1 VLLFPR
7 RAGGKTTDSKIEL
20 PPGDH
25 RLSKDS
31 RVRIRFV
38 VTVTELKPGEVATV
52 DRHLP
57 LSRLCQQVEEHST
70 YLIAWED
77 AQPVGHTHIAW
88 SGTHLGLPEIQDV
101 FVLPERRRRGIATQ
115 LTRAAEE
122 EARARGWNSISLS
135 VSQEG
140 NAAARLLYAKL
151 GYVDAGAD
159 PVRVS
164 GPIMLRGRP
173 FDVDDT
179 LVYLRKRL

>member
-1 VLLFPR
+1 
-7 RAGGKTTDSKIEL
+7 
-20 PPGDH
+20 
-25 RLSKDS
+25 
-31 RVRIRFV
+31 V
-38 VTVTELKPGEVATV
+38 VTVTQLKPKEVATV

-57 LSRLCQQVEEHST
+57 LSRLRQSAEEHSM

-77 AQPVGHTHIAW
+77 AQPIGHAHIAW
-88 SGTHLGLPEIQDV
+88 TGTHLGLPEIQDV
-101 FVLPERRRRGIATQ
+101 FVLPKERRRGIATQ

-135 VSQEG
+135 VSQDG

-164 GPIMLRGRP
+164 GPITLRGRP

-179 LVYLRKRL
+179 LVYLTKKL

>member
-1 VLLFPR
+1 
-7 RAGGKTTDSKIEL
+7 
-20 PPGDH
+20 
-25 RLSKDS
+25 
-31 RVRIRFV
+31 V
-38 VTVTELKPGEVATV
+38 VTVTELKPGEVAMV

-57 LSRLCQQVEEHST
+57 LSRLCQQVEEHSM

-77 AQPVGHTHIAW
+77 DQPVGHAHLAW

-115 LTRAAEE
+115 LTQAAEQ

-151 GYVDAGAD
+151 GYVDGGAD
-159 PVRVS
+159 PVPVS
-164 GPIMLRGRP
+164 GSIMLRGRP

-179 LVYLRKRL
+179 LVYLTKHL